1 MAETQVKTSSG
12 LAIAG
17 LVLGILAILGSFL
30 PIINNLSF
38 ILALIGGVLSV
49 VALIGAMRG
58 KHTAKGMSIA
68 GVVLAVV
75 SIVVVLATQ
84 SMYSAAIDAAS
95 ESLKDEPVA
104 ASKSSSDDSAKGEAA
119 KSNDAGANAE
129 AKQEEKQD
137 AKQDEKQEEK
147 QNEKAEETKE
157 EEVDYSNMEQGQ
169 AVEMKSGLS
178 VVVNS
183 VQPGPTRYDDSPT
196 VCVSVTYTNN
206 GDSNESFNPYDW
218 KSLDANG
225 VESSTTYVANGVDEL
240 QSGKLQAGGTVT
252 GNIYFE
258 GEPVKILYYSNMFN
272 DDASA
277 GWNV

>member
-12 LAIAG
+12 PAIAG

-30 PIINNLSF
+30 PIVNNLSF

-104 ASKSSSDDSAKGEAA
+104 ASKSSSSDSAKDEAE
-119 KSNDAGANAE
+119 KSDAAE
-129 AKQEEKQD
+129 
-137 AKQDEKQEEK
+137 AKQDEKKDEK
-147 QNEKAEETKE
+147 QDEKQDEKAEEKKE

-206 GDSNESFNPYDW
+206 GDSNESFNPFDW

-225 VESSTTYVANGVDEL
+225 VESSTTFVTDGVDEL